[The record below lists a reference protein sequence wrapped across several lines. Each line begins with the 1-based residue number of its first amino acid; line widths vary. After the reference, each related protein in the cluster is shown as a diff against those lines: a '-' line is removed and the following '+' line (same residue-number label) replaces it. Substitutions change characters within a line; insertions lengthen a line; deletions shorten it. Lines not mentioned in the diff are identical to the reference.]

1 MKSSKHLWM
10 VIVVL
15 AVTCVAGL
23 AIAASDAGDQ
33 TVPTDTQPNLV
44 GSTLSGGAGG
54 AGGAAG
60 GAGGGA
66 TGGGGAD
73 VRVAQY

>member
-10 VIVVL
+10 VIVTV
-15 AVTCVAGL
+15 AIMTCVAGL
-23 AIAASDAGDQ
+23 AIAASDDAT
-33 TVPTDTQPNLV
+33 TVQTDTQPTLV